1 MTDEE
6 SKARAL
12 EALKQRV
19 EAAPEAKEVK
29 NERDWFQRV
38 RGVTPDKS
46 PSDWSGS
53 SWSGDKTSGR
63 SWSGGREA

>member
-1 MTDEE
+1 MTDAE

-12 EALKQRV
+12 EALKERTQATA
-19 EAAPEAKEVK
+19 ESK

-38 RGVTPDKS
+38 RGATPEKS
-46 PSDWSGS
+46 PASDWSGS